1 MHLLHDPGRSGP
13 QIVHGG
19 APYNQGVSAHNVL
32 VRGAGAVGLATA
44 LALARQGLQVA
55 LLGAPAGLGHGPD
68 VRAYALNAASV
79 DLLRQLKVWD
89 ALAADARTP
98 VHDMH
103 IEGDAPGATLDF
115 SAWSQGLSE
124 LAWIVDAA
132 ELERALNAAAD
143 FAPHLQRVQAA
154 VPASLTVL
162 AEGQDSVTRQQL
174 GVRMPRHAYG
184 QRAVAARLATTQPH
198 AGLARQ
204 WFRSPDILALLPLD
218 RPRAGHG
225 FGLVWSV
232 PDEQADRLMA
242 LPDAAFEE
250 ALMDAT
256 AGAAGSLTLCAARA
270 QWPLSLAQAD
280 AMHGAG
286 WVLVGDAAHR
296 VHPLAGQGLNLGLAD
311 VSALAEVLQAREAW
325 RDLADPKLGERY
337 ARLRRAPT
345 QAMAGVTDAL
355 WHLFAHPSPLTKELR
370 NRGLSLLNQ
379 LSPLKR
385 LLTSRALGG

>member
-1 MHLLHDPGRSGP
+1 MTLPAVGRRLCT
-13 QIVHGG
+13 G
-19 APYNQGVSAHNVL
+19 APYNRLVSAHNVL

-55 LLGAPAGLGHGPD
+55 LWSGPAGSGQGQGHRPD

-79 DLLRQLKVWD
+79 GLLRQLKVWD
-89 ALAADARTP
+89 ALAPDARTP

-115 SAWSQGLSE
+115 CAWSQGLSE

-143 FAPHLQRVQAA
+143 FAPHLQRVPAA
-154 VPASLTVL
+154 VPASLVVL
-162 AEGQDSVTRQQL
+162 AEGKDSAARQQL
-174 GVRMPRHAYG
+174 GVHMQRHAYG
-184 QRAVAARLATTQPH
+184 HRAVAARLATTQPH

-242 LPDAAFEE
+242 MPDAAFEE

-270 QWPLSLAQAD
+270 QWPLALAQAD
-280 AMHGAG
+280 AMYGAG

-311 VSALAEVLQAREAW
+311 VLALADVIQARETW

-337 ARLRRAPT
+337 ARQRRAPT

-355 WHLFAHPSPLTKELR
+355 WHLFAHPSPWTKELR

-379 LSPLKR
+379 LPPLKR